1 MYIAMSI
8 LSVKQ
13 KTCRS
18 GWDTEGTEEDDKD
31 EIEELKYQ
39 ATQLWR
45 SERRAW

>member
-13 KTCRS
+13 KAGRS
-18 GWDTEGTEEDDKD
+18 GWDTESTEEDDKD
-31 EIEELKYQ
+31 EIEKLKDQ

>member
-13 KTCRS
+13 KAGHS
-18 GWDTEGTEEDDKD
+18 VWDTEGTEEDDKD
-31 EIEELKYQ
+31 EIEELKDQ
-39 ATQLWR
+39 DTQLWR